1 MAIRTFCV
9 HRRRDVRVISDPAV
23 YPPVEKAL
31 GINISD
37 YALEKEHR

>member
-1 MAIRTFCV
+1 
-9 HRRRDVRVISDPAV
+9 VISDPAV
-23 YPPVEKAL
+23 YPPVDKAL